1 MAHALGVRA
10 TSFAA
15 SAALLGLAVLG
26 ALSVSV
32 TLTQISFPTPSPIDV
47 VPYVPDEPP
56 PPPPVVRELP
66 PQPPTEDLVVT
77 ELPAT
82 PLAPTPVSSVFGP
95 VATQVGPAEI
105 TNPHWLQR
113 PRDLGAYYPR
123 RAEAR
128 GVTGEV
134 VLNCLVSTSGRLDCA
149 VVSETPTN
157 WGFAEA
163 ALRISRDHR
172 MAPAMQEGTPVQGR
186 YRMRVPFEVR

>member
-1 MAHALGVRA
+1 MAHAMGVRA

-15 SAALLGLAVLG
+15 SAVLLGLAVLG

-32 TLTQISFPTPSPIDV
+32 TLTQIPLIS
-47 VPYVPDEPP
+47 
-56 PPPPVVRELP
+56 PPPVELANP
-66 PQPPTEDLVVT
+66 PADPPKPQPPVIRQTPPQNPVADETPTEQPVEVSQ
-77 ELPAT
+77 
-82 PLAPTPVSSVFGP
+82 PTPIDFVAP
-95 VATQVGPAEI
+95 VAPPRPIQI

-113 PRDLGAYYPR
+113 PRDLGVYYPR

-134 VLNCLVSTSGRLDCA
+134 VLDCLVTTSGRLNCD
-149 VVSETPTN
+149 VVSETPTS

-172 MAPAMQEGTPVQGR
+172 MVPATQDGTPVQGR
-186 YRMRVPFEVR
+186 YRMRVPFEVQ